1 MQMYLVRHAEA
12 VEGTESLPDE
22 MRYLSKSG
30 RKQIRKQGKNLKNHK
45 VRPGLI
51 LTSPLARAVQSAELL
66 AAELGVMQIVVH
78 PSLLPD
84 AEPEAVVEMLTEIGP
99 VKALM
104 LVGHDPHLSSVAA
117 QLSGYEY
124 VDKISKGSC
133 LALFWKPGQ
142 HAVFTWLAS
151 CNGKMVKKKSKP
163 ETGKRKA

>member
-1 MQMYLVRHAEA
+1 MQMYLIRHAEA

-22 MRYLSKSG
+22 MRYLSKNG

-45 VRPGLI
+45 VKPGLI

-66 AAELGVMQIVVH
+66 AAELGSMQIVVH

-84 AEPEAVVEMLTEIGP
+84 AEPEAVMEMLTEIGP

-104 LVGHDPHLSSVAA
+104 LVGHDPQLSAVAA

-124 VDKISKGSC
+124 VAKIRKGSC
-133 LALFWKPGQ
+133 LALCWKPGQ
-142 HAVFTWLAS
+142 HAVISWLTS
-151 CNGKMVKKKSKP
+151 GNGRMVKNKK
-163 ETGKRKA
+163 